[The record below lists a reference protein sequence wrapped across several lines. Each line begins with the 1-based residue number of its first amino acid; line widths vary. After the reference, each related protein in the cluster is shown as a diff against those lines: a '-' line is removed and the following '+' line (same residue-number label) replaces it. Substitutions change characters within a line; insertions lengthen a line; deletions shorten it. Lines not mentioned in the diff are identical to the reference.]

1 MACCYNQQ
9 YMLGKKNRGLGKMR
23 YALEIDKKVDDIL
36 EQAKPL
42 IDNKIIDEKELM
54 HLASQQIISEEKDE
68 NIILKIVLSNADV
81 FNEVFSLNI
90 FNTENSEILNTEFE
104 YESNLKTALLF
115 YCLKQDVPYS
125 TILSFKTTMNI
136 VSKEERDLNK
146 AFRNFSQ
153 KEVVAF
159 AKRQIEQGSSVY
171 TANNRIYLLAR
182 LTKGLH
188 EFAGEYLPESKQVYD
203 ETFINIFLNAT
214 KNYATQEYG
223 NTALTNG
230 EVPFVTIDDIHEIM
244 NRMSASIGAIV
255 ILIFRGLRENKYD
268 KEISTLK
275 VGDIKGDQ
283 ITINDDMPRIIHLAE
298 DEARYI
304 RRLCKGA
311 SKNDYVFRN
320 ESPKI
325 SEEDRRKPL
334 KTWALLNK
342 RMRQVD
348 EVLGK
353 KPTYNMIRKSGEV
366 YSIAK
371 QLNGNTDKVEIIR
384 AIDQCFRQYGVIPS
398 DSEYIMKYKGNSG
411 IAKRR
416 RQLTKLYQKYTEY
429 VTV

>member
-1 MACCYNQQ
+1 MHYT
-9 YMLGKKNRGLGKMR
+9 
-23 YALEIDKKVDDIL
+23 LEINKKVDNIL

-42 IDNKIIDEKELM
+42 VDNKIIDEKELM

-81 FNEVFSLNI
+81 FNEVFSINI
-90 FNTENSEILNTEFE
+90 FDTERSEILNTEFE
-104 YESNLKTALLF
+104 YEDNLKTALLF
-115 YCLKQDVPYS
+115 YCVKQEIPFS
-125 TILSFKTTMNI
+125 TVLSFKTTMNI
-136 VSKEERDLNK
+136 VSKEEKSIDK
-146 AFRNFSQ
+146 AFRNFNQDDIIS
-153 KEVVAF
+153 F
-159 AKRQIEQGSSVY
+159 AKNQIEQGSSVY
-171 TANNRIYLLAR
+171 TANNRIYLLSR
-182 LTKGLH
+182 LVKELH
-188 EFAGEYLPESKQVYD
+188 EFAGEYLPESKKVYD
-203 ETFINIFLNAT
+203 ETFINIFLKTT

-255 ILIFRGLRENKYD
+255 ILIFRGLREDKYH

-275 VGDIKGDQ
+275 VGDIKGN
-283 ITINDDMPRIIHLAE
+283 TIQTNDDMPRTITLAE
-298 DEARYI
+298 DEVKYI
-304 RRLCKGA
+304 SRLCKGV
-311 SKNDYVFRN
+311 SEDDYVFRN

-325 SEEDRRKPL
+325 SKEDKRKPL

-398 DSEYIMKYKGNSG
+398 DSEYIMKYKSNSG
-411 IAKRR
+411 IAKQR

>member
-1 MACCYNQQ
+1 
-9 YMLGKKNRGLGKMR
+9 MR
-23 YALEIDKKVDDIL
+23 YVLEIEKRVDNIS
-36 EQAKPL
+36 EKTATL
-42 IDNKIIDEKELM
+42 IGNDFIDLTSEK
-54 HLASQQIISEEKDE
+54 IISEEQDE
-68 NIILKIVLSNADV
+68 NIVLKNVLNNNET
-81 FNEVFSLNI
+81 FNEAFSINI
-90 FNTENSEILNTEFE
+90 FDTERSEILNTEFE
-104 YESNLKTALLF
+104 YEDNLKTALLF
-115 YCLKQDVPYS
+115 YCVKQEIPFS
-125 TILSFKTTMNI
+125 TVLSFKTTMNI
-136 VSKEERDLNK
+136 VSKEEKSIDK
-146 AFRNFSQ
+146 AFRNFNQDDIIS
-153 KEVVAF
+153 F
-159 AKRQIEQGSSVY
+159 AKNQIEQGSSVY
-171 TANNRIYLLAR
+171 TANNRIYLLSR
-182 LTKGLH
+182 LVKELH
-188 EFAGEYLPESKQVYD
+188 EFAGEYLPESKKVYD
-203 ETFINIFLNAT
+203 ETFINIFLKTT

-223 NTALTNG
+223 NTAMANG
-230 EVPFVTIDDIHEIM
+230 EIPFVTIDDVHEVM
-244 NRMSASIGAIV
+244 ERKPASIGAIFV
-255 ILIFRGLRENKYD
+255 LIFRGLRENKYN

-275 VGDIKGDQ
+275 VGDIKGNQ
-283 ITINDDMPRIIHLAE
+283 ITINGDMPRTIYLAE
-298 DEARYI
+298 DEARYVG
-304 RRLCKGA
+304 RLCKGA
-311 SKNDYVFRN
+311 SENDYVFRN

-325 SEEDRRKPL
+325 SEEGKRKPL

>member
-1 MACCYNQQ
+1 
-9 YMLGKKNRGLGKMR
+9 MR
-23 YALEIDKKVDDIL
+23 YVLEIEKRVDNIS
-36 EQAKPL
+36 EKTAAL
-42 IDNKIIDEKELM
+42 IGNDFIDLTSEK
-54 HLASQQIISEEKDE
+54 IISEEQDE
-68 NIILKIVLSNADV
+68 NIVFKNVLNNNET
-81 FNEVFSLNI
+81 FNEDFSINI
-90 FNTENSEILNTEFE
+90 FDTESSEILNTEFE

-255 ILIFRGLRENKYD
+255 ILIFRGLRENKYH

-275 VGDIKGDQ
+275 VGDIKGN
-283 ITINDDMPRIIHLAE
+283 TIQTNDDMPRTITLAE
-298 DEARYI
+298 DEVKYI
-304 RRLCKGA
+304 SRLCKGV
-311 SKNDYVFRN
+311 SEDDYVFRN

-384 AIDQCFRQYGVIPS
+384 AIDQCFRQYGVIPM
-398 DSEYIMKYKGNSG
+398 DSQNIMDYKGNSG

-416 RQLTKLYQKYTEY
+416 RQMTNLYKKYTEY

>member
-1 MACCYNQQ
+1 
-9 YMLGKKNRGLGKMR
+9 MR
-23 YALEIDKKVDDIL
+23 YVLEIEKRVDNIS
-36 EQAKPL
+36 EKTAAL
-42 IDNKIIDEKELM
+42 IGNDFIDLTSEK
-54 HLASQQIISEEKDE
+54 IISEEQDE
-68 NIILKIVLSNADV
+68 NIVFKNVLNNNET
-81 FNEVFSLNI
+81 FNEAFSINI
-90 FNTENSEILNTEFE
+90 FDTERSEILNTEFE
-104 YESNLKTALLF
+104 YEDNLKTALLF
-115 YCLKQDVPYS
+115 YCVKQEIPFS
-125 TILSFKTTMNI
+125 TVLSFKTTMNI
-136 VSKEERDLNK
+136 VSKEEKSIDK
-146 AFRNFSQ
+146 AFRNFNQDDIIS
-153 KEVVAF
+153 F

-255 ILIFRGLRENKYD
+255 ILIFRGLRENKYH

-275 VGDIKGDQ
+275 VGDIKGN
-283 ITINDDMPRIIHLAE
+283 TIQTNDDMPRTITLAE
-298 DEARYI
+298 DEAKYI
-304 RRLCKGA
+304 SRLCKGA
-311 SKNDYVFRN
+311 SENDYVFRN
-320 ESPKI
+320 ESPRLTEQEKQQ
-325 SEEDRRKPL
+325 PL

-348 EVLGK
+348 NILGK
-353 KPTYNMIRKSGEV
+353 KPTYSMIRRSGEV
-366 YSIAK
+366 YYIAN
-371 QLNGNTDKVEIIR
+371 QLKRELNANADKIAIIR
-384 AIDQCFRQYGVIPS
+384 AIDKCFREYGVIPM
-398 DSEYIMKYKGNSG
+398 DSQNIMDYKGNSG

-416 RQLTKLYQKYTEY
+416 RQMTNLYKKYTEY